1 MMLAIEF
8 PYLRAVSDPGRLP
21 RSGYVVA
28 AMMTSSHA
36 HYGDRLSESCRR
48 HSLPLALFEVPVV
61 HHSISVKGSDDLR
74 YTKPNFIRFVLR
86 RYRCAVLY
94 VDVDCVIAQRP
105 AHIDAL
111 RAADKDF
118 AIFNWLAEAHTEA
131 YVPADVTRWEI
142 LSEMATPTRFYR
154 FSHSIDHS
162 SDTQLLCSGA
172 VQWYNTT
179 SEALRLLDAWQA
191 VIERSPR
198 SADDKCLDYAFNN
211 LSPSS
216 ERVCGA
222 QRVNAAQR
230 MNAAWLPKR
239 YARYAWWI
247 YEEPIIDHPDIPA
260 SVQGFVPLVE
270 LDGKP
275 RIHESALRHDAVHYV
290 FPKECLIDT
299 ELRKVLRLRDGVWHT
314 VGGFTVPLWL

>member
-1 MMLAIEF
+1 
-8 PYLRAVSDPGRLP
+8 
-21 RSGYVVA
+21 
-28 AMMTSSHA
+28 MMTPSHSY
-36 HYGDRLSESCRR
+36 YGERLSESCRR

-61 HHSISVKGSDDLR
+61 HRSISVKGSDDLR
-74 YTKPNFIRFVLR
+74 FTKPNFIRFVLR
-86 RYRCAVLY
+86 RYRCPVLY

-105 AHIDAL
+105 AYIDAL

-118 AIFNWLAEAHTEA
+118 AIFNWLAEVHTEA
-131 YVPADVTRWEI
+131 YVPADVTRWDT
-142 LSEMATPTRFYR
+142 LAKVATVTRFYR
-154 FSHSIDHS
+154 FSHSIDHL

-179 SEALRLLDAWQA
+179 SAALRLLDAWQS

-211 LSPSS
+211 ASPSTQPLS
-216 ERVCGA
+216 RA
-222 QRVNAAQR
+222 QWVKDAQPLR
-230 MNAAWLPKR
+230 AAWLPKP

-247 YEEPIIDHPDIPA
+247 YEEPVIDHPDIP
-260 SVQGFVPLVE
+260 SSGHGFVPLVE

-275 RIHESALRHDAVHYV
+275 RIHESALRQNAVHYV

-299 ELRKVLRLRDGVWHT
+299 ESRTVLRLLDGAWHT